1 MHQIKKMGV
10 LVVLASLVAAKLMA
24 GTLASYSTGDVLLCF
39 RPLGGGSYDLVVDAG
54 PVSALTNAPLNQ
66 RTLITQYNST
76 QLAYVGTNNTAWSAF
91 TWYDDTATP
100 ASLQNSVFVT
110 HARNILNSRAS
121 APPQAP
127 FDTHNNIIGDMFG
140 IQQGASID
148 ALNYTADNS
157 NTAAVEPDDP
167 NNMNFTVY
175 QHGQSYVGGM
185 GVDYNFQDNSAYV
198 NVEKNTPNNFTTAGL
213 VVRSDFFQVP
223 PSTGPDG
230 NPPALGAVK
239 YLGYFEFNTN
249 GAMTYVAYPTAP
261 TVATVAANAIASSG
275 AQLNS
280 TVGVINTNT
289 DNTSV
294 YFQYGLTT
302 SYGSSTAVTNIG
314 VASGSYALPVSGLAA
329 STQYYFRAVAY
340 NQYGTNFGSALSFTT
355 TGGGTPAVP
364 VILSIRRTN
373 NVATVTFTT
382 GGFGTYSLLGTN
394 SLASGTPKT
403 NWPAIS
409 TAAGTGSPVSLTD
422 TNSSALMFYI
432 ISAQ

>member
-1 MHQIKKMGV
+1 MHQKKKMGV
-10 LVVLASLVAAKLMA
+10 LVVLASLAAANLMA
-24 GTLASYSTGDVLLCF
+24 QSSIVSPSLGDVLLCF
-39 RPLGGGSYDLVVDAG
+39 RPLSGGAYDLVVDAG
-54 PVSALTNAPLNQ
+54 PVAALTNAPQNQ
-66 RTLITQYNST
+66 RILITQYTGN
-76 QLAYVGTNNTAWSAF
+76 QLADVGTNSTAWSAF
-91 TWYDDTATP
+91 SWFDDTAVGIANNT
-100 ASLQNSVFVT
+100 LFT
-110 HARNILNSRAS
+110 TKARTFLNTKAS
-121 APPQAP
+121 APAARSHDSQGLVVNDMANVLLGAQA
-127 FDTHNNIIGDMFG
+127 TRSYSGD
-140 IQQGASID
+140 SSD
-148 ALNYTADNS
+148 Y
-157 NTAAVEPDDP
+157 AVIEPDDP
-167 NNMNFTVY
+167 NNVNIAYTSGESYIGVLGSDLNF
-175 QHGQSYVGGM
+175 GGDA
-185 GVDYNFQDNSAYV
+185 VFQPEND
-198 NVEKNTPNNFTTAGL
+198 TPSGFTTAG
-213 VVRSDFFQVP
+213 VVARSDFFQIP
-223 PSTGPDG
+223 PTGQG
-230 NPPALGAVK
+230 SVK

-249 GAMTYVAYPTAP
+249 GAMTYVAFPTAP
-261 TVATVAANAIASSG
+261 TVATVAASAIASSG

-302 SYGSSTAVTNIG
+302 SYGSSTTVTNIG
-314 VASGSYALPVSGLAA
+314 IASGSYALPVSGLAA

-394 SLASGTPKT
+394 SLTSGTSKT

-409 TAAGTGSPVSLTD
+409 SAAGTGSPVSLTD